1 MLNLNHLLE
10 FSQTHCI
17 AICATLVPANLIAT
31 LQTMLFAGFRRS
43 AIQVYGMAFVASCYA
58 VLLIS
63 HVVAW
68 LAIGVIMI
76 PTYVLTILGCVCLV
90 INLGAVVWVRQRQK
104 GVSMLHSDLSSAIGQ
119 ARFSQTLK

>member
-17 AICATLVPANLIAT
+17 AICSVLVPANLIAT
-31 LQTMLFAGFRRS
+31 LQTMLLAGFRRPS
-43 AIQVYGMAFVASCYA
+43 AQVYVMASVASCYA
-58 VLLIS
+58 MLLIS

-76 PTYVLTILGCVCLV
+76 PTYVLTILGCVCLA
-90 INLGAVVWVRQRQK
+90 INLGAVVWVRQRQQ
-104 GVSMLHSDLSSAIGQ
+104 GSSTLYSVISSAIGQ
-119 ARFSQTLK
+119 ARFGQTLK